1 MPTRLKY
8 EDVKLFFEENKC
20 VLLSKKYKN
29 SKENLKYKAQ
39 CGHIRISSLDRIKT
53 YKRFKCETCS
63 NTHIFG
69 INPIGMHPKTFLP
82 KNKTPHCY

>member
-29 SKENLKYKAQ
+29 CKENLK
-39 CGHIRISSLDRIKT
+39 
-53 YKRFKCETCS
+53 
-63 NTHIFG
+63 
-69 INPIGMHPKTFLP
+69 
-82 KNKTPHCY
+82 